1 MRLALTNRMPSFPL
15 TLLFA
20 AALATHGM
28 ARAADRSPL
37 SLRQALDATSA
48 SSGAPDR
55 ATARSEVT
63 RHFYDA
69 LVADRE
75 YAAANEQVAVTF
87 VAFDRARAKAGA
99 GWNSDIAIKELEV
112 RYAIALER
120 RQGCL
125 ARQRISRHALAAAM
139 GSAVIPSELDEPAS
153 PAAAGPLPDY
163 GVLEKRLKP
172 GAGGPVRAELL
183 RLLLDVERLRRT
195 TLPLV
200 DLEAELA
207 DLRVDKAR
215 LDLDSGRPAQLG
227 AAMAGTAEAAFR
239 RLKARAELAVALAR
253 LEELAGP
260 PIP

>member
-1 MRLALTNRMPSFPL
+1 MSPSRLCCLI
-15 TLLFA
+15 
-20 AALATHGM
+20 AALATVHGL
-28 ARAADRSPL
+28 AFAADTRPL
-37 SLRQALDATSA
+37 TLAQALDTARERDA
-48 SSGAPDR
+48 
-55 ATARSEVT
+55 ARSEVT

-75 YAAANEQVAVTF
+75 YAAANEQVAVSF

-99 GWNSDIAIKELEV
+99 GWSSEIAVKELEV
-112 RYAIALER
+112 RYAQALER

-125 ARQRISRHALAAAM
+125 ARQRLSRHALASVM
-139 GSAVIPSELDEPAS
+139 GSSAVPGELAEPPP
-153 PAAAGPLPDY
+153 PAAAGALPEH
-163 GVLEKRLKP
+163 GVLERRLKP
-172 GAGGPVRAELL
+172 GAGASQRAELL
-183 RLLLDVERLRRT
+183 RTTLEIERLRRT

-215 LDLDSGRPAQLG
+215 DDLEGGRPAQLG

-239 RLKARAELAVALAR
+239 RLKARADLAVALAR

-260 PIP
+260 PNP

>member
-1 MRLALTNRMPSFPL
+1 MSPSRLCWLFASLATVHGLALASDARPL
-15 TLLFA
+15 TLARALDT
-20 AALATHGM
+20 ALAAPG
-28 ARAADRSPL
+28 ARER
-37 SLRQALDATSA
+37 DA
-48 SSGAPDR
+48 
-55 ATARSEVT
+55 ARSEVT

-112 RYAIALER
+112 RYAQALER

-125 ARQRISRHALAAAM
+125 ARQRLARHALASAM
-139 GSAVIPSELDEPAS
+139 GSAAVPGELDEPPP
-153 PAAAGPLPDY
+153 PAATGALPEH
-163 GVLEKRLKP
+163 GVLERRMRP
-172 GAGGPVRAELL
+172 GASASRRAELL
-183 RLLLDVERLRRT
+183 RTTLEIERLRRT

-215 LDLDSGRPAQLG
+215 EDLEGGRPAQLG

-253 LEELAGP
+253 LEELAGS